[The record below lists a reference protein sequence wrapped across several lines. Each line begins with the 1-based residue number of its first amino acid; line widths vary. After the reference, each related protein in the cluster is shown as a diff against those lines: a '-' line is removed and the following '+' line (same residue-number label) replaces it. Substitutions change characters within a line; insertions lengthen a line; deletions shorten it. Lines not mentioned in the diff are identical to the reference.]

1 MEWKAYFSF
10 IYIFFSSYFIYL
22 CTWIY
27 SFAVVCIDLFV
38 LILRASFSWRIRMMK
53 KIVLSIYIFYF
64 YLQLLDCVFLC
75 DLWSLMAVCM
85 CSFEMFLITSNMKQQ
100 LNPLRIMSN
109 CNTIVRAAK
118 RQSTMPVS
126 LIIIV

>member
-85 CSFEMFLITSNMKQQ
+85 CSFEMLLITSNMKQQ
-100 LNPLRIMSN
+100 LNPLLIMSN
-109 CNTIVRAAK
+109 CTTIVRAAK